1 MAKYF
6 LALLL
11 SLFSGFACADPSLPG
26 GNAGQDIEEWF
37 HTISLM
43 APARLAELDGRLFS
57 FAVDLDNS
65 PGFSM
70 ELDAQSGTLT
80 LLYRMAFNNIA
91 EGWSWE
97 PLANPDSQD
106 YYRAKFLPLKSTQQE
121 MAAPVEVELYPG
133 KRLEVRNLWRYDYF
147 LAFENLYDFYPRAV
161 DDDAGFGARI
171 KVPGLPAR
179 EHLKMLAI
187 FRLKPPY
194 HSESNTFWKADFAAP
209 VDLTLRKRYLI
220 GQLEEIRFV
229 DGETGQIY
237 LRQQPSRSGFNP
249 TSRAPLPPSSKP
261 DGGPH

>member
-1 MAKYF
+1 MFKSF
-6 LALLL
+6 LVLFL
-11 SLFSGFACADPSLPG
+11 SLFSGLACADLSLPG
-26 GNAGQDIEEWF
+26 GNSGQDIEEWF

-43 APARLAELDGRLFS
+43 APAQLAELDGRLFS
-57 FAVDLDNS
+57 FAVDLDNN

-70 ELDAQSGTLT
+70 ELDAASGTLT
-80 LLYRMAFNNIA
+80 LLYRMAFNNVA

-147 LAFENLYDFYPRAV
+147 LAFENLYDFYPRMV
-161 DDDAGFGARI
+161 DDDAGFGARV
-171 KVPGLPAR
+171 KATELPPR
-179 EHLKMLAI
+179 NHLKMLAV

-194 HSESNTFWKADFAAP
+194 HSESNTFWKADFADP
-209 VDLTLRKRYLI
+209 VDFTLRKRYLI

-229 DGETGQIY
+229 DSETGQIY
-237 LRQQPSRSGFNP
+237 VRQQRITGFSP
-249 TSRAPLPPSSKP
+249 PPSSKP
-261 DGGPH
+261 DGALH

>member
-1 MAKYF
+1 MVKYF
-6 LALLL
+6 LVLLL
-11 SLFSGFACADPSLPG
+11 SLFSGLACGDPSLPG
-26 GNAGQDIEEWF
+26 GNSGQDIEEWF

-65 PGFSM
+65 PGFNMS
-70 ELDAQSGTLT
+70 LDAETGSLT

-97 PLANPDSQD
+97 PLANPDSED
-106 YYRAKFLPLKSTQQE
+106 YYRAKFLPLKSTQE
-121 MAAPVEVELYPG
+121 EKAGPVEVELYPG

-161 DDDAGFGARI
+161 DDDAGFGARL
-171 KVPGLPAR
+171 KAAELPPR
-179 EHLKMLAI
+179 ERLKMLAV
-187 FRLKPPY
+187 FRLKAPY
-194 HSESNTFWKADFAAP
+194 HTESNTFWKADFADP
-209 VDLTLRKRYLI
+209 VDFTLRKRYLV

-237 LRQQPSRSGFNP
+237 LRQQRNVGSPSITR
-249 TSRAPLPPSSKP
+249 
-261 DGGPH
+261 